1 MLERPNPTQIMI
13 NDQLQKAIQFNCDIS
28 DARDNGIYS
37 ICTLVLK
44 LRNLF
49 KWENNIEPW
58 DEPHPSEI
66 LDWIDSRENYWDD
79 IKTKPYQELPVNGS
93 CIDPYHVVKINDY
106 LKTTGL
112 VYGSGYGRSMKSI
125 FFLAEK
131 LEDKKVDGCQTII
144 LGHEYAKELASPFA
158 MLQDETI
165 YIRKEPLR
173 FYLWDQ
179 IQEATPSGKKAMLH
193 SLQQYNLLNKDG
205 LLNRNLLIEKL
216 DFIVDQEMSTYIY
229 HEVGEMHDTSL
240 DRDTLKTIISF
251 FPDSPIEFLARAI
264 KDILADTHPKG
275 MLCHILDQRKK
286 ASLGFYVAFL
296 DGLRK
301 VLFPEIID
309 AFDLFLGDED
319 WTHIEEARN
328 NCRQNLQELAD
339 KLHIIFDQPNKDSLG
354 SLQSQVEKEILIPLG
369 LGKEQ

>member
-1 MLERPNPTQIMI
+1 MTCTH
-13 NDQLQKAIQFNCDIS
+13 LQQAIQRNCDIS
-28 DARDNGIYS
+28 DARDNSIYS

-58 DEPHPSEI
+58 DEPDPSDI
-66 LDWIDSRENYWDD
+66 LDWIDARENYWHS
-79 IKTKPYQELPVNGS
+79 IKDESYKSLPLNGGEV
-93 CIDPYHVVKINDY
+93 DPYHVPKINESLAD
-106 LKTTGL
+106 TGL

-131 LEDKKVDGCQTII
+131 LEEKIVDGCPTII
-144 LGHEYAKELASPFA
+144 LGREKAKELASPFA
-158 MLQDETI
+158 MLQDGII

-179 IQEATPSGKKAMLH
+179 IQEVNPSGKTALLQ
-193 SLQQYNLLNKDG
+193 SLRHYNLLNKKG
-205 LLNRNLLIEKL
+205 LLDRNRFIEML
-216 DFIVDQEMSTYIY
+216 DFIVEQEMATYIY

-240 DRDTLKTIISF
+240 DRDTLKTIISI
-251 FPDSPIEFLARAI
+251 FPDSPIEFLARAM

-275 MLCHILDQRKK
+275 MLSHIVAERKE

-309 AFDLFLGDED
+309 AFSLFQED
-319 WTHIEEARN
+319 DNWRHIEQARDT
-328 NCRQNLQELAD
+328 CRQHLQNLTE
-339 KLHIIFDQPNKDSLG
+339 KIHTIFDQPYKDSSDL
-354 SLQSQVEKEILIPLG
+354 LKTQVEQELLVPLG
-369 LGKEQ
+369 LGQPQ